1 MTLSSKD
8 FVTFTISISL
18 LDIFLLLVKVFDG
31 IQTAAHIA
39 QKKICECKCSHG
51 FNYHHGA
58 GNDDRI
64 MSSLDRNLN
73 LFLIYIYRGLR
84 AGNGR
89 RRLDGS
95 AYDQLGACR

>member
-1 MTLSSKD
+1 
-8 FVTFTISISL
+8 
-18 LDIFLLLVKVFDG
+18 
-31 IQTAAHIA
+31 
-39 QKKICECKCSHG
+39 
-51 FNYHHGA
+51 
-58 GNDDRI
+58 

-95 AYDQLGACR
+95 AYDQLGAVADTAQNPAGMVGSFIICPS